1 MKKSEEVM
9 PILLA
14 EWLIESER
22 VPQLRRGA
30 GRRAFAKHLFD
41 GIAGDHVDHQENQG
55 KHQPQCGQRKQKTL
69 EEVTKHRKGNYD
81 RETAELAGF
90 PEGVSESLLFVAAGG
105 LMRSIFTRAT
115 RLPSISAMVKRRFS

>member
-1 MKKSEEVM
+1 M
-9 PILLA
+9 A
-14 EWLIESER
+14 
-22 VPQLRRGA
+22 QLRSGT
-30 GRRAFAKHLFD
+30 GRRAFTEHLFD
-41 GIAGDHVDHQENQG
+41 GIAGNYVNHQKNKCE
-55 KHQPQCGQRKQKTL
+55 HQPQCGQCKQKTL
-69 EEVTKHRKGNYD
+69 EEVAKHRKRNYD